1 MTAAVWTGAV
11 TGAVMKLICPRR
23 IERVSPWARPFD
35 CARSRM
41 SRGREQERSFY
52 ELVSDQAGAAIN
64 AGSDLNP
71 GCGAAGGTRHA
82 INQTIE
88 GCAPTDPTGPPG
100 DCAGTSEDEGS
111 RNPRP
116 SDWDQHT
123 RAERVE
129 RVGEQLAH
137 ARGEGC
143 WRL

>member
-88 GCAPTDPTGPPG
+88 GCAPTDQPDPQG
-100 DCAGTSEDEGS
+100 DCAGTSEGEGS
-111 RNPRP
+111 RNPGLP
-116 SDWDQHT
+116 TGTHA

-129 RVGEQLAH
+129 RVGERLGH
-137 ARGEGC
+137 ARVRAAGDC
-143 WRL
+143 N